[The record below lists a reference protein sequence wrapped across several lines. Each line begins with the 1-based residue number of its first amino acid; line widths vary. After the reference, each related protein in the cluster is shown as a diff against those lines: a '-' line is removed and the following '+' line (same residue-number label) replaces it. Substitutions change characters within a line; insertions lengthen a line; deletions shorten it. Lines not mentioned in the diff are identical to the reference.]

1 MANSC
6 VFMPKNPKRAA
17 LFKELKSNFG
27 YDTASKVYNRV
38 VGDEFINAYKDSLTL
53 SEGVPTYA
61 SVMSIPV
68 VQKFIGD
75 AKMLKAL
82 NGKQPHLPDTLD
94 NTAFLINKAREFNT
108 DAQYKSYVAI
118 VDYDDNGELTLKVE
132 RRDKDNVASY
142 AMKLIQDALRK
153 IGYLSG
159 DGWNQIENFDFE
171 WDVDKKNPRIEV
183 EIQEATTVS
192 VNIFDIVEEHE
203 PCHVQV
209 LRNSVTGECSIGWRY
224 MEEGNGES
232 KTDSIETENI

>member
-1 MANSC
+1 MRFTIPGRLPGLNESFNEARRNKYIEASNRKKYEEVIAWC
-6 VFMPKNPKRAA
+6 AKRD
-17 LFKELKSNFG
+17 LGRWKPTEPVILHYHFFEE
-27 YDTASKVYNRV
+27 NR
-38 VGDEFINAYKDSLTL
+38 
-53 SEGVPTYA
+53 
-61 SVMSIPV
+61 
-68 VQKFIGD
+68 
-75 AKMLKAL
+75 
-82 NGKQPHLPDTLD
+82 
-94 NTAFLINKAREFNT
+94 
-108 DAQYKSYVAI
+108 
-118 VDYDDNGELTLKVE
+118 

-183 EIQEATTVS
+183 EIQEATHVS

-232 KTDSIETENI
+232 QTIHNLEDENI